1 MMVMHSH
8 DRDSDSEPS
17 PACGRGSLQEP
28 SPSGRGQGEGCAS
41 NSLSTPVH
49 FGDDPHPNPL
59 PEGEGTTAVHR
70 RRFLGLVA
78 GGAGIAAFGLP
89 RAVFAAAP
97 TERRFVVVLLRG
109 ALDGLAAVPPLGEQR
124 YGELRGSLAL
134 PAVGEPDGCLKLDGI
149 FALNPALAAIHPYY
163 QAGELLFVHAAGNG
177 YRTRSHFDA
186 QDLMESG
193 LAAKTGQSDGWL
205 NRALAGLHPAAG
217 DRRLGIAVGGAVS
230 LLLRGKVA
238 VASWEPPG
246 LQQAAPEFIELLGRL
261 YAQDTLFGPALADG
275 LRAQNMSSEVLGDGM
290 AKGPQ
295 GYGPKSFRPL
305 AEAAGKLLAAS
316 DGPRIAA
323 LEMGGWDTHV
333 GQGSV
338 AGRLAQNLAGFGDG
352 LAALAE
358 ALGPAWRQTVVV
370 AVTEFGRTV
379 AVNGSGGTDHGTAS
393 VAFVMGGA
401 VRGGKIRGDWPGL
414 DRLEENRDL
423 RVATDARAVLKGVL
437 RDHLG
442 VDAATLDRTVFPD
455 APGLKPM
462 DGLLRV

>member
-1 MMVMHSH
+1 MMMERL
-8 DRDSDSEPS
+8 DQR
-17 PACGRGSLQEP
+17 PALTEP
-28 SPSGRGQGEGCAS
+28 SPSGRGQGEGCAG
-41 NSLSTPVH
+41 NSLST
-49 FGDDPHPNPL
+49 
-59 PEGEGTTAVHR
+59 R
-70 RRFLGLVA
+70 RHVLTLLGASSALA
-78 GGAGIAAFGLP
+78 ISGLP

-109 ALDGLAAVPPLGEQR
+109 ALDGLAAVPPLGERR
-124 YGELRGSLAL
+124 YAELRGSLAL
-134 PAVGEPDGCLKLDGI
+134 PAVGVADGCLKLDGM
-149 FALNPALAAIHPYY
+149 FALNPALAPIHPYY
-163 QAGELLFVHAAGNG
+163 AAGELLFVPASGNG

-205 NRALAGLHPAAG
+205 NRALASLQPAGG
-217 DRRLGIAVGGAVS
+217 DRRLGIAVGGAVP
-230 LLLRGKVA
+230 LLLRGKIA

-246 LQQAAPEFIELLGRL
+246 LNQAAPEFIQILGRL
-261 YAQDTLFGPALADG
+261 YAPDALLGPALADG

-295 GYGPKSFRPL
+295 GYGPKSFKPL
-305 AEAAGKLLAAS
+305 AEAAGKLLAAP

-338 AGRLAQNLAGFGDG
+338 AGRLAQNLAGLADG
-352 LAALAE
+352 LSALAT
-358 ALGPAWRQTVVV
+358 ALGPVWKETVVV

-393 VAFVMGGA
+393 VALVMGGA
-401 VRGGKIRGDWPGL
+401 VRGGKLRGDWTGL

-442 VDAATLDRTVFPD
+442 IDAASLERKVFPD

-462 DGLLRV
+462 DGLVRV

>member
-1 MMVMHSH
+1 M
-8 DRDSDSEPS
+8 R
-17 PACGRGSLQEP
+17 
-28 SPSGRGQGEGCAS
+28 
-41 NSLSTPVH
+41 
-49 FGDDPHPNPL
+49 
-59 PEGEGTTAVHR
+59 R
-70 RRFLGLVA
+70 RRFLTLLA
-78 GGAGIAAFGLP
+78 GSAALSSLGLP

-109 ALDGLAAVPPLGEQR
+109 ALDGLAAVPPLGERR
-124 YGELRGSLAL
+124 YAELRGSLAL
-134 PAVGEPDGCLKLDGI
+134 PAVGQTDGCLALDGL

-163 QAGELLFVHAAGNG
+163 KSGELLFVQASGNG

-205 NRALAGLHPAAG
+205 NRALAALPPASG
-217 DRRLGIAVGGAVS
+217 NRRLGIAVGGAVPPV
-230 LLLRGKVA
+230 LRGKVA

-246 LQQAAPEFIELLGRL
+246 LNEASPEFIQLLGRL
-261 YAQDTLFGPALADG
+261 YAHDALLGPALADG
-275 LRAQNMSSEVLGDGM
+275 LRAQNMSSEVLGDDM

-295 GYGPKSFRPL
+295 GYGPKSFKPL
-305 AEAAGKLLAAS
+305 AAVAGKLLAAA

-338 AGRLAQNLAGFGDG
+338 AGRLAQNLAGLGEG

-401 VRGGKIRGDWPGL
+401 VRGGKLRGDWPGL

-423 RVATDARAVLKGVL
+423 RVATDSRSVLKGVL

-442 VDAATLDRTVFPD
+442 IDAATLDRKVFPD

-462 DGLLRV
+462 DGLVRA